1 MAKETQSNNN
11 YDFSSTDLLIYIW
24 EKKIPLLLIS
34 FIAAV
39 ASIIISFTIIPKF
52 KSTVVL
58 FPTTNT
64 SISKTLLEDYYSGRK
79 TLYEI
84 GEEEQ
89 SEQLMQILSS
99 EEIRDRIIEK
109 YNLMEHYGIEEDAA
123 FPLTQLF
130 AEYESNVSFEL
141 TQYLSIVIEV
151 MDTDPQF
158 AADIANDIAKLV
170 DTVYNK
176 IINERAMEAYLLIKT
191 EYKDINEEVTFLRDS
206 LSKIQSLGILHYES
220 QAERYHEALGVAINE
235 GNRSAQRILEEKL
248 EVLSKYGSNYI
259 IIRDRLSRQ
268 ENYLQVIRQNYE
280 EVKLE
285 VNQTMPHTLI
295 VDDAVV
301 AEKKAYPKKSIIVFF
316 STFATFFLV
325 LITLMIRDSIKNKVQ
340 A

>member
-1 MAKETQSNNN
+1 MAKETQSNTN

-24 EKKIPLLLIS
+24 DKKIPLLIIS

-39 ASIIISFTIIPKF
+39 ASIIISLTIIPKF

-89 SEQLMQILSS
+89 SEQLMQILDS

-109 YNLMEHYGIEEDAA
+109 YKLMEHYGIEEDMD
-123 FPLTQLF
+123 FPLTRLY
-130 AEYESNVSFEL
+130 AEYKSNISFEL

-158 AADIANDIAKLV
+158 AADIANDIAKLA

-176 IINERAMEAYLLIKT
+176 ILNERAMEAYNLIKR
-191 EYKDINEEVTFLRDS
+191 EYTDLTEEVTELKDS
-206 LSKIQSLGILHYES
+206 LSKIQALGILDYES

-235 GNRSAQRILEEKL
+235 GNTSAQRNLEEKL
-248 EVLSKYGSNYI
+248 KVLSKYGSNYVV
-259 IIRDRLSRQ
+259 IRDRLLRQ

-285 VNQTMPHTLI
+285 VEQTMPHTLI

-301 AEKKAYPKKSIIVFF
+301 AEKKAYPKKSIIVIL
-316 STFATFFLV
+316 STFAAFFLT
-325 LITLMIRDSIKNKVQ
+325 LITLMIMDSIRKKVQ